1 MRRMMLCVAGIV
13 ALLCFTLAPGIS
25 GAGAE
30 AITGKQGL
38 EIMKKMAGSWTGT
51 MMKKDG
57 PAASATYEVTS
68 GGTAVLEKL
77 DPGGPYEMTT
87 VYYLDGEDLLAT
99 HYCSAGNQPMMKLN
113 TKTSD
118 AKKLVFDFVRVTGL
132 KKPDDGYI
140 HNVTHSLVDVNKLES
155 VWRSFPASS
164 EEEMKLFLARGK

>member
-1 MRRMMLCVAGIV
+1 MMLCVAGIV

-25 GAGAE
+25 GAGAP
-30 AITGKQGL
+30 AMTGQQGL
-38 EIMKKMAGSWTGT
+38 EIMKKMAGSWIGT
-51 MMKKDG
+51 MTKKDG
-57 PAASATYEVTS
+57 PAAKVTYEVTS

-87 VYYLDGEDLLAT
+87 VYYLDGDELLAT

-132 KKPDDGYI
+132 KKPDDGHI
-140 HNVTHSLVDVNKLES
+140 SSVTHSLVDANKLES
-155 VWRSFPASS
+155 VWLSSPASNES
-164 EEEMKLFLARGK
+164 EMKMFLARGK